1 MFNGFTDQTFEFFMA
16 IRFNNNRDFFH
27 ENHDWYYKNVRTPAL
42 DLAEALMDTVEEIDP
57 DLERRPHKVVSRIN
71 RDIRFSNDKSPYRDY
86 IWLAFRKPGEER
98 RSTLGVYVDLSDSG
112 LSYGMGF
119 YDENK
124 PLMNAHRIQLQKDA
138 GEFTRIVREAT
149 KEFKLFP
156 KSFKRIPIPE
166 NLPEDIRP
174 WYPLRG
180 FYVEKEIKDFDLLK
194 SPALADEINEGYK
207 KLIPLYRYFES
218 LTPVDEMP

>member
-27 ENHDWYYKNVRTPAL
+27 ENHNWYSNHVRTPAL
-42 DLAEALMDTVEEIDP
+42 DLAEALMDTVEKIDP
-57 DLERRPHKVVSRIN
+57 DLERRPNKVVSRIN

-98 RSTLGVYVDLSDSG
+98 KSTLGVYVDLSDAG

-124 PLMNAHRIQLQKDA
+124 PLMNAHRLQLQKDA
-138 GEFTRIVREAT
+138 GEFASIARET
-149 KEFKLFP
+149 LKNFELHP
-156 KSFKRIPIPE
+156 KSFKRMPIPE
-166 NLPEDIRP
+166 NLPEDIKI
-174 WYPLRG
+174 WYPLKG
-180 FYVEKEIKDFDLLK
+180 FYVEKEINDFDLIK
-194 SPALADEINEGYK
+194 SPALADEIIRGYES
-207 KLIPLYRYFES
+207 LIPLYRYFEK